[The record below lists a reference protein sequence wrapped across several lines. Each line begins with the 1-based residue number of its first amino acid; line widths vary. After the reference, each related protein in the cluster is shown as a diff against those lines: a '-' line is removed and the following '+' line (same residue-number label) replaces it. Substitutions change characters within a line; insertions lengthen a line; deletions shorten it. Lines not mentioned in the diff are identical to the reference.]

1 MNGLP
6 DYYTTLFN
14 SVTDAIAALQA
25 LKCDQALRIL
35 VQAQQ
40 QAEEQYMT
48 QHGHEQ

>member
-1 MNGLP
+1 MSEVP
-6 DYYTTLFN
+6 AYYTFLFN
-14 SVTDAIAALQA
+14 SVIDAIAALPA

-40 QAEEQYMT
+40 AEKLYMP